1 MTQALRFTDVV
12 NSGFAEGKR
21 VFIRA
26 DLNVP
31 LLPPTLRCPPEGGS
45 AALGRP
51 GGGWDDSGAITEDTR
66 IRASVPCIRLAL
78 DAGAAVMV
86 TSHLGRPVEGEFK
99 PEDSLAPVAT
109 RLAELLGQ
117 PVRLVAHW
125 VDGGFDVKPGEVV
138 LLENCRLNVGEKK
151 NKPELAAKLGKLCD
165 IFVHDAFGT
174 AHRAEGTTYGIA
186 ETAPIACAGP
196 LLAAE
201 MDAIATAL
209 QGTFAGPPQERAVPL
224 GGSGA
229 AAQGGAMPKRP
240 LIAIV
245 AGSKVSTKLTI
256 LQSLAKNV
264 DGLIVGGGI
273 ANTFML
279 AAGLKIGKSLAE
291 PDLVGEAKA
300 VIDAMA
306 ARGAA
311 VPIPTDVVT
320 AKAFA
325 ADAPATVKKAT
336 EVADD
341 DLILDI
347 GPETAALLAQQL
359 KAAGTIVWNGPVG
372 VFEFAAF
379 ENGTK
384 VLAQAIAD
392 SSAFSIAGGG
402 DTLAAIAK
410 YGIEKDVGYISTGG
424 GAFLEVL
431 EGKTLPA
438 FEILARRAGN

>member
-1 MTQALRFTDVV
+1 MQFIRFSDLCEQGKVR
-12 NSGFAEGKR
+12 GKR

-31 LLPPTLRCPPEGGS
+31 LTDGGEIS
-45 AALGRP
+45 
-51 GGGWDDSGAITEDTR
+51 EDTR
-66 IRASVPCIRLAL
+66 VRASVPAIRMAL

-86 TSHLGRPVEGEFK
+86 TSHLGRPTEGEFK
-99 PEDSLAPVAT
+99 AGDSLAPVAR
-109 RLAELLGQ
+109 RLSELLGQ
-117 PVRLVAHW
+117 SVRLQADW
-125 VDGGFDVKPGEVV
+125 VDGVEVGAGEVV
-138 LLENCRLNVGEKK
+138 LLENCRVNVGEKK
-151 NKPELAAKLGKLCD
+151 NKPELAQKLAKLCD

-186 ETAPIACAGP
+186 EYAPIACAGP

-201 MDAIATAL
+201 MDAISKAL
-209 QGTFAGPPQERAVPL
+209 QAPKKPL
-224 GGSGA
+224 V
-229 AAQGGAMPKRP
+229 
-240 LIAIV
+240 AIV

-256 LQSLAKNV
+256 LKALSEKV

-279 AAGLKIGKSLAE
+279 AKGLPIGKSLAE
-291 PDLVGEAKA
+291 ADLVEEAKA
-300 VIDAMA
+300 VMEAMQ

-311 VPIPTDVVT
+311 VPIPMDVVT
-320 AKAFA
+320 AKAFS
-325 ADAPATVKKAT
+325 ADAQATIKAAE
-336 EVADD
+336 EVEADD
-341 DLILDI
+341 MILDI
-347 GPETAALLAQQL
+347 GPQTAQRLAEQL

-379 ENGTK
+379 EQGTK
-384 VLAQAIAD
+384 TLAQAIAQ
-392 SSAFSIAGGG
+392 SSGFSIAGGG

-410 YGIEKDVGYISTGG
+410 YGMENDVDYISTGG

-438 FEILARRAGN
+438 FEILAKRAAA

>member
-1 MTQALRFTDVV
+1 MNILRLEDLV
-12 NSGFAEGKR
+12 AQGKVANQR

-31 LLPPTLRCPPEGGS
+31 Q
-45 AALGRP
+45 
-51 GGGWDDSGAITEDTR
+51 DDAGAITEDTR
-66 IRASVPCIRLAL
+66 IRASVPAIELAL
-78 DAGAAVMV
+78 KGGAAVMV
-86 TSHLGRPVEGEFK
+86 TSHLGRPTEGEFK
-99 PEDSLAPVAT
+99 PEDSLAPVAQ
-109 RLAELLGQ
+109 RLGELLGREV
-117 PVRLVAHW
+117 PLVSNW
-125 VDGGFDVKPGEVV
+125 LDGVTVAPGQVV
-138 LLENCRLNVGEKK
+138 LLENCRLNKGEKK
-151 NKPELAAKLGKLCD
+151 NSEELARKLAALCD
-165 IFVHDAFGT
+165 IFVNDAFGT

-186 ETAPIACAGP
+186 QFAKVACAGP

-201 MDAIATAL
+201 IDAITKAL
-209 QGTFAGPPQERAVPL
+209 EA
-224 GGSGA
+224 
-229 AAQGGAMPKRP
+229 PKRP
-240 LIAIV
+240 LVAIV

-256 LQSLAKNV
+256 LQALSKNV

-291 PDLVGEAKA
+291 PDLLGDAKA
-300 VIDAMA
+300 VIEAMK
-306 ARGAA
+306 ARGAE
-311 VPIPTDVVT
+311 VPIPEDVVV

-325 ADAPATVKKAT
+325 ADAPATVKAAD

-347 GPETAALLAQQL
+347 GPKTAARLAAQL
-359 KAAGTIVWNGPVG
+359 KSAGTIVWNGPVG
-372 VFEFAAF
+372 VFEFEAF
-379 ENGTK
+379 SKGTE
-384 VLAQAIAD
+384 AIARAIAE

-424 GAFLEVL
+424 GAFLEIL

-438 FEILARRAGN
+438 FEILAKRAAGG